1 MSPVDLVLIHLF
13 FLWGV
18 CLRSDEV
25 KRGVERAPHRALLKA
40 VGVTNE
46 EFDRPFIAV
55 VNSYSEIVPGHVHLR
70 RLAELV
76 KMGVSGAGG
85 VPFEVNTIAIC
96 DGIAMGHAGMR
107 YSLPSRDVIADSV
120 ELVVEAHRF
129 DGMVLITNCDKI
141 TPGMLMAAARV
152 NIPSIVLTGG
162 PMPSGVYRGQRVGVT
177 SMFEA
182 VGRCEKGELSIEEL
196 AEMEDVACP
205 GAGSCN
211 GMFTANTMACLTEA
225 LGMSLPGCATAH
237 ACSAKKERIAVE
249 TGRVA
254 VKLVEED
261 LKPREVMGEEAFR
274 NAITVDVALGGSTNT
289 VLHLPAIAAEAGISL
304 SLDVFEE
311 VSRSTPQLCTLAPGG
326 SHTMEDLEEA
336 GGVPALL
343 SELSERLDL
352 DARTVYGRLRD
363 SAARAKVL
371 RRDVIRPASSPV
383 RGHGSIAILKGSLAP
398 EGSVIKLSGLKDED
412 VVMEGTAKVFDREE
426 ECMKAVMEGKVE
438 EGDILVIRYE
448 GPRGGPGMRE
458 MLAVTAAVSGMG
470 MGEKVALLT
479 DGRFSGATRGIC
491 IGHISPEAAEGGP
504 IALARDGDTVRIDL
518 PRRRIDLLVSGEE
531 LEDRRRRWSWN
542 PPEHAKRGYLK
553 RYLKAVSSASS
564 GAILS

>member
-1 MSPVDLVLIHLF
+1 
-13 FLWGV
+13 
-18 CLRSDEV
+18 
-25 KRGVERAPHRALLKA
+25 
-40 VGVTNE
+40 
-46 EFDRPFIAV
+46 
-55 VNSYSEIVPGHVHLR
+55 
-70 RLAELV
+70 
-76 KMGVSGAGG
+76 
-85 VPFEVNTIAIC
+85 
-96 DGIAMGHAGMR
+96 
-107 YSLPSRDVIADSV
+107 
-120 ELVVEAHRF
+120 
-129 DGMVLITNCDKI
+129 
-141 TPGMLMAAARV
+141 
-152 NIPSIVLTGG
+152 
-162 PMPSGVYRGQRVGVT
+162 
-177 SMFEA
+177 
-182 VGRCEKGELSIEEL
+182 
-196 AEMEDVACP
+196 
-205 GAGSCN
+205 
-211 GMFTANTMACLTEA
+211 
-225 LGMSLPGCATAH
+225 
-237 ACSAKKERIAVE
+237 
-249 TGRVA
+249 
-254 VKLVEED
+254 
-261 LKPREVMGEEAFR
+261 
-274 NAITVDVALGGSTNT
+274 
-289 VLHLPAIAAEAGISL
+289 
-304 SLDVFEE
+304 
-311 VSRSTPQLCTLAPGG
+311 
-326 SHTMEDLEEA
+326 MEDLEEA

-371 RRDVIRPASSPV
+371 RRDEIRPASSPV